1 MTNYNCNCKKISL
14 HSMNSF
20 FNIENECRERERE
33 INIVITYN
41 ERFNNFN
48 FEDSKINNNN
58 KSKKKITSK
67 MNENNP

>member
-1 MTNYNCNCKKISL
+1 
-14 HSMNSF
+14 MNSF
-20 FNIENECRERERE
+20 FNIENECRERE

>member
-20 FNIENECRERERE
+20 FNIENECRERE